1 MNTETS
7 PVHTLFALSSRERAW
22 LVETGSVDVFLELP
36 SSRNSDGPRRHLFRV
51 PEGGALFGLT
61 AENEH
66 CSVAGL
72 PFPGTRI
79 AETSIDTIPAE
90 RLEGLLEQWI
100 ELMTGAVAEDA
111 PPRRYDPLEAGSETA
126 LDNQPVSPRAGVV
139 WAQVVEGEARFLGD
153 RGLRVLTPG
162 DAVPV
167 CAKAW
172 LEPVA
177 SARFAAFST
186 LGFLS
191 PETAAKALEA
201 FHELALARLS
211 QIAARE
217 ESLELSQTKKRTH
230 FDAARMDGTL
240 RKLAAPL
247 DPAVAREPAGTGARA
262 SEGSLDQS
270 FEAWLA
276 ACRAIGS
283 RIDVEFSMPSDRGG
297 TGSPADPL
305 DAIAEVSRTRYRQVV
320 LASDWWTSE
329 HGPLL
334 GQRESD
340 RAPVALLPAGRGYE
354 CFDPFSG
361 VRQRVT
367 AEVAATLEGLA
378 WSFYPPFPLEKIGVG
393 GLLRF
398 GLRGAKPELWLI
410 VLAGAGVA
418 IAAMAVPLATG
429 YAFDTLI
436 PGARRNMLAIV
447 ALLLLVTTVCGSMFE
462 LLRGFVLLRL
472 EGKLDAK
479 IQAAVWDR
487 LLELPTNFFRRYS
500 AGDLAARGLG
510 IQAMR
515 EVLTGSVVTSLLSG
529 VFSLSSFALLI
540 FYDAKL
546 ALAAAGLTLVAF
558 AFVATA
564 GYLQTRQQRRMAEV
578 KGKLSGL
585 LLQLIGGV
593 VKIRVSA
600 AQSRAFSVWATLFAD
615 LKTISVRSRVVTNR
629 VAMFNATWPVLCSI
643 ALFSIYAN
651 SLTTPLLPAAPGAAP
666 GAPPPAP
673 PMSTGDFVGFLTA
686 FTQLLTAALGLASA
700 LNSVAAIAPAY
711 ERARPILE
719 AVPESGGVRSQPG
732 ELRGKI
738 EVRHVSFRYSED
750 TPLILKDVSLLIEPG
765 SFAAIVGSSGSG
777 KSTLFRML
785 LGFETAVSGAVYYDQ
800 QDLNHLDARAVR
812 RQIGV
817 VLQNGR
823 IRAGS
828 LFQNIVGS
836 SRLTLDDAWEAAR
849 MAGFNADIESMSMGM
864 QTVLGEGG
872 GTLSGVQRQPLLIA
886 RALVRRPRIIFFD
899 EATSALDNQTQ
910 AIVSRSL
917 DALRA
922 TRVVIAHRLSTIE
935 RADRIY
941 VLDQGQLIEEGS
953 YAELMAQ
960 GGSFAALAKR
970 QIT

>member
-247 DPAVAREPAGTGARA
+247 DPAVAREPATTGARP

-276 ACRAIGS
+276 ACRAIGP
-283 RIDVEFSMPSDRGG
+283 RIDVGFSMPSDRGG

-320 LASDWWTSE
+320 LSADWWRGE

-354 CFDPFSG
+354 CFDPFTG
-361 VRQRVT
+361 VREKVT
-367 AEVAATLEGLA
+367 AQVAATLEGLA

-418 IAAMAVPLATG
+418 VAAMAVPLATG

-447 ALLLLVTTVCGSMFE
+447 ALLLLVTTLCGSLFE

-546 ALAAAGLTLVAF
+546 ALAAACLTLVAF
-558 AFVATA
+558 AFVASA

-578 KGKLSGL
+578 KGRLSGL

-651 SLTTPLLPAAPGAAP
+651 GLTTPLIPAAS
-666 GAPPPAP
+666 GAPPPSP
-673 PMSTGDFVGFLTA
+673 PLSTGDFVGFLTA

-719 AVPESGGVRSQPG
+719 AVPETGGVRSQPG

-785 LGFETAVSGAVYYDQ
+785 LGFETAVSGSVYYDQ

-836 SRLTLDDAWEAAR
+836 SRLTLDNAWEAAR
-849 MAGFNADIESMSMGM
+849 MAGFDADIESMSMGM

-872 GTLSGVQRQPLLIA
+872 GTLSGGQRQRLLIA